1 MANYVLLYSGGK
13 MPESP
18 TEQAAV
24 LKDWET
30 WMGKIGSGL
39 VDGGDP
45 FTGKA
50 KTIASDGKVSDG
62 AMGSMA
68 SGYSIVKADSLEA
81 AVALAKG
88 CPVLKGGAKIT
99 VYETFKAM

>member
-1 MANYVLLYSGGK
+1 MANYLLLYSGGS
-13 MPESP
+13 MPDSP
-18 TEQAAV
+18 AEQAAV
-24 LKDWET
+24 MKEWEV
-30 WMGKIGSGL
+30 WFGKIGSGL

-50 KTIASDGKVSDG
+50 KTVASDGKATDG
-62 AMGSMA
+62 PIGSPA
-68 SGYSIVKADSLEA
+68 SGYSIVKADTLDA

-88 CPVLKGGAKIT
+88 CPILKSGAKIS